1 MMKPGAG
8 PLAVPKMLQVPL
20 IDLATQV
27 ASLRSEIMDALAR
40 VVDSQ
45 KFILGE
51 EVRSL
56 EERLAEYS
64 GARFAIGCG
73 SGSDALLLA
82 LLALDI
88 GPGDE
93 VLTVPFTFF
102 ATAGSISRAG
112 ARPVFCDVDQSTF
125 NIDVAQAASMIEK
138 HPNIKAI
145 VPVHLFGGCADMD
158 PLREIAAARA
168 IHLIEDAAQ
177 AIGAEYKG
185 RRAGSLGDI
194 GCFSFYP
201 TKNLGAFGDGGL
213 CTTDDEK
220 LAGRLRALR
229 IHGRTGAYYHE
240 WIGVASRLDAM
251 QAAILGVKLRHLDD
265 WSDRR
270 SQNARMYAAL
280 FKRHDVPVWLP
291 HPAAYQNR
299 HIFHQFVIRCAE
311 RDRLQQYL
319 KSRAIGTEIYYPL
332 ALHQQPCFSDLGYSS
347 GDFPVSEELARTVLA
362 LPIHSDLERQQIEYV
377 VESIAG
383 FYAGS

>member
-1 MMKPGAG
+1 LQVPQSV
-8 PLAVPKMLQVPL
+8 PVPKTMQVPL

-27 ASLRSEIMDALAR
+27 AALRGEIMDALAR

-51 EVRSL
+51 EVGSL
-56 EERLAEYS
+56 EQRLAEYS

-112 ARPVFCDVDQSTF
+112 ARPVFCDVDKNTF
-125 NIDVAQAASMIEK
+125 NIDVEQAGSVLKK
-138 HPNIKAI
+138 HPKIRAI

-158 PLREIAAARA
+158 PLREIAAARG
-168 IHLIEDAAQ
+168 IRLVEDAAQ

-185 RRAGSLGDI
+185 RRAGSLGHV

-201 TKNLGAFGDGGL
+201 TKNLGAFGDGGM
-213 CTTDDEK
+213 CTTDDER
-220 LAGRLRALR
+220 LAERMRALR
-229 IHGRTGAYYHE
+229 IHGRTGTYYHE

-251 QAAILGVKLRHLDD
+251 QAVILAVKLRHLDD
-265 WSDRR
+265 WSDQRTR
-270 SQNARMYAAL
+270 NARLYTEL
-280 FKRHDVPVWLP
+280 FAEYQVPVTVPLP
-291 HPAAYQNR
+291 APYQNR
-299 HIFHQFVIRCAE
+299 HIFHQFVIRCAD

-319 KSRAIGTEIYYPL
+319 KSRGIGTEIYYPL
-332 ALHQQPCFSDLGYSS
+332 ALHQQPCFADLGYSA
-347 GDFPVSEELARTVLA
+347 GDFPVSEDLASTVLA
-362 LPIHSDLERQQIEYV
+362 LPIHSDLESAQIKHV
-377 VESIAG
+377 VESIAA
-383 FYAGS
+383 FYKGS

>member
-1 MMKPGAG
+1 MP
-8 PLAVPKMLQVPL
+8 VSSVTRVPL

-27 ASLRSEIMDALAR
+27 ASLRGEIMDALAR
-40 VVDSQ
+40 IVDSQ

-56 EERLAEYS
+56 EERLAEYC

-82 LLALDI
+82 LLALEI

-112 ARPVFCDVDQSTF
+112 ARPVFCDVTADTF
-125 NIDVAQAASMIEK
+125 NIDIAHAAAVIES
-138 HPNIKAI
+138 HPKIKAI
-145 VPVHLFGGCADMD
+145 LPVHLFGGCADMD
-158 PLREIAAARA
+158 PLRELAAARG
-168 IHLIEDAAQ
+168 IHVIEDAAQ

-185 RRAGSLGDI
+185 RRAGSLGTI

-213 CTTDDEK
+213 CTTDDES
-220 LAGRLRALR
+220 LADRLRALR
-229 IHGRTGAYYHE
+229 VHGRTGTYYHE

-270 SQNARMYAAL
+270 VQNARLYTEL
-280 FKRHDVPVWLP
+280 FAQHDIPVTVPC
-291 HPAAYQNR
+291 PAPYQNR
-299 HIFHQFVIRCAE
+299 HIFNQFVIRCTD
-311 RDRLQQYL
+311 RDRLQQHL

-332 ALHQQPCFSDLGYSS
+332 SLHQQPCFADLGYSE
-347 GDFPVSEELARTVLA
+347 GDFPVSEELARTALA
-362 LPIHSDLERQQIEYV
+362 LPIHSDLEREQIEYV
-377 VESIAG
+377 VDSIAK
-383 FYAGS
+383 FYERR